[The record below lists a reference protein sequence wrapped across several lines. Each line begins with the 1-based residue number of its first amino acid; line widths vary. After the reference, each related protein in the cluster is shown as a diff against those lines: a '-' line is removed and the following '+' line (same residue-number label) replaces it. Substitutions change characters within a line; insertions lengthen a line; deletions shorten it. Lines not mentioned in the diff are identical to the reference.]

1 MNPTRSRIP
10 VPVAAVLAASCLA
23 FAAPA
28 AAKCDNC
35 GTVTDVR
42 TVKQKGE
49 ASGVGAVTGG
59 VIGGVLGHQVG
70 SGRGNTAATI
80 VGAGAGAY
88 AGHEIEK
95 SQKAKTTY
103 QVVVKLEDGKS
114 RTFSFAA
121 ETSYR
126 VGDRVKVV
134 DGKLT
139 RR

>member
-1 MNPTRSRIP
+1 MKPARHLLSRALATI
-10 VPVAAVLAASCLA
+10 AAVSAVA
-23 FAAPA
+23 FAPA
-28 AAKCDNC
+28 AQGRCDEC
-35 GTVTDVR
+35 GTVTSVQ
-42 TVKQKGE
+42 TITHKGE
-49 ASGVGAVTGG
+49 ASGAGAVAGG
-59 VIGGVLGHQVG
+59 VLGGVLGHQVG

-88 AGHEIEK
+88 AGNEIEK

-114 RTFSFAA
+114 RTFSFAK

-126 VGDRVKVV
+126 VGDKIRVVE
-134 DGKLT
+134 GKLT